1 MLKNLREAFKI
12 KEVRRKIIIT
22 ILLLLVYR
30 LGCWLPAPGIVLGSF
45 QSVVE
50 NDNAGFLSVISAV
63 SGSALANGAILALG
77 VVPYINASIIMQ
89 LLAVAIPS
97 LERLSKQGE
106 EGKKKMA
113 LYTKVCALALAIIQS
128 VGIVIGFGASS
139 LDSATFFGSTVA
151 TGFLVVCILVAGAMF
166 TVWLGDKITSLG
178 IGNGLS
184 LLIFVGLLATAGRAI
199 FNSIS
204 SIVGG
209 NLEGLWSLLIF
220 FVAIILIFGFIVY
233 IDSAERRIP
242 VQYAKQMKGRKMYG
256 GQNTNI
262 PIKINASGVMPIIF
276 ATAIITFPQLIMSIF
291 WYSTEEGSAYM
302 WYAQNLGAGT
312 WLYSVLVALLI
323 FVFSYFYAQIMFN
336 PEDVSR
342 QIQQNGGFI
351 PGYRPG
357 KPTSEYLKRVSNRIT
372 LWGAIFLSLIALIP
386 SLMFKAL
393 NDVLMLGMSGS
404 LISAFS
410 ATGLLIV
417 VSVALELDKQLE
429 AQLLMRNYKGFLK

>member
-1 MLKNLREAFKI
+1 MFKNLKEAFKI
-12 KEVRRKIIIT
+12 KDVRKKIIFT
-22 ILLLLVYR
+22 LLLLLVYR
-30 LGCWLPAPGIVLGSF
+30 IGCWLPTPGIKLDTFKSAITSGG
-45 QSVVE
+45 
-50 NDNAGFLSVISAV
+50 DFLNIISAV
-63 SGSALANGAILALG
+63 SGGALASGAVLALG
-77 VVPYINASIIMQ
+77 VVPYINASIIIQ
-89 LLAVAIPS
+89 LLTVAIPS

-106 EGKKKMA
+106 DGRKKISA
-113 LYTKVCALALAIIQS
+113 YTRICALVLAIIQS
-128 VGIVIGFGASS
+128 VGIVVSFGANS
-139 LDSATFFGSTVA
+139 LDSAVFFGSTWA
-151 TGFLVVCILVAGAMF
+151 TGALVVCILTAGSMF
-166 TVWLGDKITSLG
+166 TVWLGEKITALG

-184 LLIFVGLLATAGRAI
+184 LLIFVGLLSSAGQAI
-199 FNSIS
+199 FNSIAGIS
-204 SIVGG
+204 SS
-209 NLEGLWSLLIF
+209 NLENIWTLLIF
-220 FVAIILIFGFIVY
+220 FALLVLIFGFIVW

-276 ATAIITFPQLIMSIF
+276 ATALISFPQLVMSIF

-302 WYAQNLGAGT
+302 WYAKNMGAGT
-312 WLYSVLVALLI
+312 WPYTILVAILILL
-323 FVFSYFYAQIMFN
+323 FSYFYSQISFN

-357 KPTSEYLKRVSNRIT
+357 KTTADYLKKVSNRLT
-372 LWGAIFLSLIALIP
+372 LWGAIFLGLVALVP
-386 SLMFKAL
+386 SFIFTFI
-393 NDVLMLGMSGS
+393 GSSGS
-404 LISAFS
+404 LVNAFS

>member
-1 MLKNLREAFKI
+1 MFKNLKEAFKI
-12 KEVRRKIIIT
+12 KDVRKKIIFT
-22 ILLLLVYR
+22 LLLLLVYR
-30 LGCWLPAPGIVLGSF
+30 IGCWLPTPGIKLDTFKSAITSGG
-45 QSVVE
+45 
-50 NDNAGFLSVISAV
+50 DFLNIISAV
-63 SGSALANGAILALG
+63 SGGALASGAVLALG
-77 VVPYINASIIMQ
+77 VVPYINASIIIQ
-89 LLAVAIPS
+89 LLTVAIPS

-106 EGKKKMA
+106 DGRKKISA
-113 LYTKVCALALAIIQS
+113 YTRICALILAIIQS
-128 VGIVIGFGASS
+128 VGIVVSFGTSS
-139 LDSATFFGSTVA
+139 LDSAVFFGSTWA
-151 TGFLVVCILVAGAMF
+151 TGALVVCILTAGSMF
-166 TVWLGDKITSLG
+166 TVWLGEKITALG

-184 LLIFVGLLATAGRAI
+184 LLIFVGLLSSAGQAI
-199 FNSIS
+199 FNSIAGIS
-204 SIVGG
+204 SS
-209 NLEGLWSLLIF
+209 NLENIWTLLIF
-220 FVAIILIFGFIVY
+220 FALLVLIFGFIVW

-276 ATAIITFPQLIMSIF
+276 ATALISFPQLVMSIF

-302 WYAQNLGAGT
+302 WYAKNMGAGT
-312 WLYSVLVALLI
+312 WPYTILVAILILL
-323 FVFSYFYAQIMFN
+323 FSYFYSQISFN

-357 KPTSEYLKRVSNRIT
+357 KTTADYLKKVSNRLT
-372 LWGAIFLSLIALIP
+372 LWGAIFLGLIALVP
-386 SLMFKAL
+386 SFIFTFI
-393 NDVLMLGMSGS
+393 GSSGS
-404 LISAFS
+404 LVNAFS

>member
-1 MLKNLREAFKI
+1 MFKNLKEAFKI
-12 KEVRRKIIIT
+12 KDVRRKIIFT
-22 ILLLLVYR
+22 LLLLLVYR
-30 LGCWLPAPGIVLGSF
+30 IGCWLPTPGIKLDTFKSAITSGG
-45 QSVVE
+45 
-50 NDNAGFLSVISAV
+50 DFLNIISAV
-63 SGSALANGAILALG
+63 SGGALASGAVLALG
-77 VVPYINASIIMQ
+77 VVPYINASIIIQ
-89 LLAVAIPS
+89 LLTVAIPS

-106 EGKKKMA
+106 DGRKKISA
-113 LYTKVCALALAIIQS
+113 YTRICALVLAIVQS
-128 VGIVIGFGASS
+128 VGIVVSFGASS
-139 LDSATFFGSTVA
+139 MDSAVFFGSTWA
-151 TGFLVVCILVAGAMF
+151 TSALVVCILTAGSMF
-166 TVWLGDKITSLG
+166 TVWLGEKITALG

-184 LLIFVGLLATAGRAI
+184 LLIFVGLLSSAGQAI
-199 FNSIS
+199 FNNIAGIS
-204 SIVGG
+204 SS
-209 NLEGLWSLLIF
+209 NLENIWTLLIF
-220 FVAIILIFGFIVY
+220 FALLVLIFGFIVW

-276 ATAIITFPQLIMSIF
+276 ATTLISFPQLIMSIF

-302 WYAQNLGAGT
+302 WYAKNMGAGT
-312 WLYSVLVALLI
+312 WPYTLLVAIFILL
-323 FVFSYFYAQIMFN
+323 FSYFYSQISFN

-357 KPTSEYLKRVSNRIT
+357 KTTADYLKKVSNRLT
-372 LWGAIFLSLIALIP
+372 LWGAIFLGFIALVP
-386 SLMFKAL
+386 SFIFTFI
-393 NDVLMLGMSGS
+393 GSSGS
-404 LISAFS
+404 LVNAFS

>member
-1 MLKNLREAFKI
+1 MFKNLKEAFKI
-12 KEVRRKIIIT
+12 KDVRKKIIFT
-22 ILLLLVYR
+22 LLLLLVYR
-30 LGCWLPAPGIVLGSF
+30 IGCWLPTPGIKLDTFKSAITSGG
-45 QSVVE
+45 
-50 NDNAGFLSVISAV
+50 DFLNIISAV
-63 SGSALANGAILALG
+63 SGGALASGAVLALG
-77 VVPYINASIIMQ
+77 VVPYINASIIIQ
-89 LLAVAIPS
+89 LLTVAIPS

-106 EGKKKMA
+106 DGRKKISA
-113 LYTKVCALALAIIQS
+113 YTRICALILAIIQS
-128 VGIVIGFGASS
+128 VGIVVSFGTNS
-139 LDSATFFGSTVA
+139 LDSAVFFGSTWA
-151 TGFLVVCILVAGAMF
+151 TGALVVCILTAGSMF
-166 TVWLGDKITSLG
+166 TVWLGEKITALG

-184 LLIFVGLLATAGRAI
+184 LLIFVGLLSSAGQAI
-199 FNSIS
+199 FNSIAGIS
-204 SIVGG
+204 SS
-209 NLEGLWSLLIF
+209 NLENIWTLLIF
-220 FVAIILIFGFIVY
+220 FALLVLIFGFIVW

-276 ATAIITFPQLIMSIF
+276 ATALISFPQLVMSIF

-302 WYAQNLGAGT
+302 WYAKNMGAGT
-312 WLYSVLVALLI
+312 WPYTILVAILILL
-323 FVFSYFYAQIMFN
+323 FSYFYSQISFN

-357 KPTSEYLKRVSNRIT
+357 KTTADYLKKVSNRLT
-372 LWGAIFLSLIALIP
+372 LWGAIFLGLIALVP
-386 SLMFKAL
+386 SFIFTFI
-393 NDVLMLGMSGS
+393 GSSGS
-404 LISAFS
+404 LVNAFS

>member
-1 MLKNLREAFKI
+1 MFKNLKEAFKI
-12 KEVRRKIIIT
+12 KDVRKKIIFT
-22 ILLLLVYR
+22 LLLLLVYR
-30 LGCWLPAPGIVLGSF
+30 IGCWLPTPGIKLDTFKSAITSGG
-45 QSVVE
+45 
-50 NDNAGFLSVISAV
+50 DFLNIISAV
-63 SGSALANGAILALG
+63 SGGALASGAVLALG
-77 VVPYINASIIMQ
+77 VVPYINASIIIQ
-89 LLAVAIPS
+89 LLTVAIPS

-106 EGKKKMA
+106 DGRKKISA
-113 LYTKVCALALAIIQS
+113 YTRICALILAIIQS
-128 VGIVIGFGASS
+128 VGIVVSFGASS
-139 LDSATFFGSTVA
+139 LDSAVFFGSTWA
-151 TGFLVVCILVAGAMF
+151 TGALVVCILTAGSMF
-166 TVWLGDKITSLG
+166 TVWLGEKITALG

-184 LLIFVGLLATAGRAI
+184 LLIFVGLLSSAGQAI
-199 FNSIS
+199 FNSIAGIS
-204 SIVGG
+204 SS
-209 NLEGLWSLLIF
+209 NLENIWTLLIF
-220 FVAIILIFGFIVY
+220 FALLVLIFGFIVW

-276 ATAIITFPQLIMSIF
+276 ATALISFPQLVMSIF

-302 WYAQNLGAGT
+302 WYAKNMGAGT
-312 WLYSVLVALLI
+312 WPYTILVAILILL
-323 FVFSYFYAQIMFN
+323 FSYFYSQISFN

-357 KPTSEYLKRVSNRIT
+357 KTTADYLKKVSNRLT
-372 LWGAIFLSLIALIP
+372 LWGAIFLGLIALVP
-386 SLMFKAL
+386 SFIFTFI
-393 NDVLMLGMSGS
+393 GSSGS
-404 LISAFS
+404 LVNAFS

>member
-1 MLKNLREAFKI
+1 MFKNLKEAFKI
-12 KEVRRKIIIT
+12 KDVRKKIIFT
-22 ILLLLVYR
+22 LLLLLVYR
-30 LGCWLPAPGIVLGSF
+30 IGCWLPTPGIKLDTFKSAITSGG
-45 QSVVE
+45 
-50 NDNAGFLSVISAV
+50 DFLNIISAV
-63 SGSALANGAILALG
+63 SGGALASGAVLALG
-77 VVPYINASIIMQ
+77 VVPYINASIIIQ
-89 LLAVAIPS
+89 LLTVAIPS

-106 EGKKKMA
+106 DGRKKISA
-113 LYTKVCALALAIIQS
+113 YTRICALILAIIQS
-128 VGIVIGFGASS
+128 IGIVVSFGASS
-139 LDSATFFGSTVA
+139 LDSAVFFGSTWA
-151 TGFLVVCILVAGAMF
+151 TGALVVCILTAGSMF
-166 TVWLGDKITSLG
+166 TVWLGEKITALG

-184 LLIFVGLLATAGRAI
+184 LLIFVGLLSSAGQAI
-199 FNSIS
+199 FNSIAGIS
-204 SIVGG
+204 SS
-209 NLEGLWSLLIF
+209 NLENIWTLLIF
-220 FVAIILIFGFIVY
+220 FALLVLIFGFIVW

-276 ATAIITFPQLIMSIF
+276 ATALISFPQLVMSIF

-302 WYAQNLGAGT
+302 WYAKNMGAGT
-312 WLYSVLVALLI
+312 WPYTILVAILILL
-323 FVFSYFYAQIMFN
+323 FSYFYSQISFN

-357 KPTSEYLKRVSNRIT
+357 KTTADYLKKVSNRLT
-372 LWGAIFLSLIALIP
+372 LWGAIFLGLIALVP
-386 SLMFKAL
+386 SFIFTFI
-393 NDVLMLGMSGS
+393 GSSGS
-404 LISAFS
+404 LVNAFS

>member
-12 KEVRRKIIIT
+12 KEVRKKIIIT
-22 ILLLLVYR
+22 LVLLLIYR
-30 LGCWLPAPGIVLGSF
+30 IGCWLPTPGIVIGSF
-45 QSVVE
+45 QSVV
-50 NDNAGFLSVISAV
+50 DKDGGGFLSLISAIT
-63 SGSALANGAILALG
+63 GNALSNGALLALG
-77 VVPYINASIIMQ
+77 VGPYINASIIMQ

-106 EGKKKMA
+106 EGKRKMA
-113 LYTKVCALALAIIQS
+113 FYTKICALILALTQAI
-128 VGIVIGFGASS
+128 GIVVGFGAGN
-139 LDSATFFGSTVA
+139 LDSATFFGSTWLTGAVVVA
-151 TGFLVVCILVAGAMF
+151 ILVAGAMF

-199 FNSIS
+199 ANSVTDIAS
-204 SIVGG
+204 G
-209 NLEGLWSLLIF
+209 NLEGLWSLIIF
-220 FVAIILIFGFIVY
+220 AVAIIIIFGFIVF

-256 GQNTNI
+256 GQSTNI
-262 PIKINASGVMPIIF
+262 PIKINSSGVMPIIF
-276 ATAIITFPQLIMSIF
+276 ATAIITFPQLLMSIF

-312 WLYSVLVALLI
+312 WLYSVLVAFLI
-323 FVFSYFYAQIMFN
+323 FVFSYFYSQIMFN

-357 KPTSEYLKRVSNRIT
+357 KPTSDYLKRVSNRIT
-372 LWGAIFLSLIALIP
+372 LWGAIFLSLVALIP
-386 SLMFKAL
+386 SLMFKTL
-393 NDVLMLGMSGS
+393 NTVLNLGMSGS

-417 VSVALELDKQLE
+417 VSVALEIDKQLE

>member
-1 MLKNLREAFKI
+1 MFKNLKEAFKI
-12 KEVRRKIIIT
+12 KDVRRKIIFT
-22 ILLLLVYR
+22 LLLLLVYR
-30 LGCWLPAPGIVLGSF
+30 IGCWLPTPGIKLDTFKSAITSGG
-45 QSVVE
+45 
-50 NDNAGFLSVISAV
+50 DFLNIISAV
-63 SGSALANGAILALG
+63 SGGALASGAVLALG
-77 VVPYINASIIMQ
+77 VVPYINASIIIQ
-89 LLAVAIPS
+89 LLTVAIPS

-106 EGKKKMA
+106 DGRKKISA
-113 LYTKVCALALAIIQS
+113 YTRICALILAIIQS
-128 VGIVIGFGASS
+128 VGIVVSFGASS
-139 LDSATFFGSTVA
+139 LDSAVFFGSTWA
-151 TGFLVVCILVAGAMF
+151 TGALVVCILTAGSMF
-166 TVWLGDKITSLG
+166 TVWLGEKITALG

-184 LLIFVGLLATAGRAI
+184 LLIFVGLLSSAGQAI
-199 FNSIS
+199 FNNIAGIS
-204 SIVGG
+204 SS
-209 NLEGLWSLLIF
+209 NLENIWTLLIF
-220 FVAIILIFGFIVY
+220 FALLVLIFGFIVW

-276 ATAIITFPQLIMSIF
+276 ATALISFPQLVMSIF

-302 WYAQNLGAGT
+302 WYAKNMGAGT
-312 WLYSVLVALLI
+312 WPYTILVAILILL
-323 FVFSYFYAQIMFN
+323 FSYFYSQISFN

-357 KPTSEYLKRVSNRIT
+357 KTTADYLKKVSNRLT
-372 LWGAIFLSLIALIP
+372 LWGAIFLGLIALVP
-386 SLMFKAL
+386 SFIFTFI
-393 NDVLMLGMSGS
+393 GSSGS
-404 LISAFS
+404 LVNAFS

>member
-1 MLKNLREAFKI
+1 MFKNLKEAFKI
-12 KEVRRKIIIT
+12 KDVRRKIIFT
-22 ILLLLVYR
+22 LLLLLVYR
-30 LGCWLPAPGIVLGSF
+30 IGCWLPTPGIKLDTFKSAITSGG
-45 QSVVE
+45 
-50 NDNAGFLSVISAV
+50 DFLNIISAV
-63 SGSALANGAILALG
+63 SGGALASGAVLALG
-77 VVPYINASIIMQ
+77 VVPYINASIIIQ
-89 LLAVAIPS
+89 LLTVAIPS

-106 EGKKKMA
+106 DGRKKISV
-113 LYTKVCALALAIIQS
+113 YTRICALILAIIQS
-128 VGIVIGFGASS
+128 VGIVVSFGANS
-139 LDSATFFGSTVA
+139 LDSAVFFGSTWA
-151 TGFLVVCILVAGAMF
+151 TGALVVCILTAGSMF
-166 TVWLGDKITSLG
+166 TVWLGEKITALG

-184 LLIFVGLLATAGRAI
+184 LLIFVGLLSSAGQAI
-199 FNSIS
+199 FNNIAGIS
-204 SIVGG
+204 SS
-209 NLEGLWSLLIF
+209 NLENIWTLLIF
-220 FVAIILIFGFIVY
+220 FALLVLIFGFIVW

-276 ATAIITFPQLIMSIF
+276 ATALISFPQLVMSIF

-302 WYAQNLGAGT
+302 WYAKNMGAGT
-312 WLYSVLVALLI
+312 WPYTILVAILILL
-323 FVFSYFYAQIMFN
+323 FSYFYSQISFN

-357 KPTSEYLKRVSNRIT
+357 KTTADYLKKVSNRLT
-372 LWGAIFLSLIALIP
+372 LWGAIFLGLIALVP
-386 SLMFKAL
+386 SFIFTFI
-393 NDVLMLGMSGS
+393 GSSGS
-404 LISAFS
+404 LVNAFS

>member
-1 MLKNLREAFKI
+1 MFKNLKEAFKI
-12 KEVRRKIIIT
+12 KDVRKKIIFT
-22 ILLLLVYR
+22 LLLLLVYR
-30 LGCWLPAPGIVLGSF
+30 IGCWLPTPGIKLDTFKSAITSGG
-45 QSVVE
+45 
-50 NDNAGFLSVISAV
+50 DFLNIISAV
-63 SGSALANGAILALG
+63 SGGALASGAVLALG
-77 VVPYINASIIMQ
+77 VVPYINASIIIQ
-89 LLAVAIPS
+89 LLTVAIPS

-106 EGKKKMA
+106 DGRKKISA
-113 LYTKVCALALAIIQS
+113 YTRICALILAIIQS
-128 VGIVIGFGASS
+128 VGIVVSFGANS
-139 LDSATFFGSTVA
+139 LDSAVFFGSTWA
-151 TGFLVVCILVAGAMF
+151 TGALVVCILTAGSMF
-166 TVWLGDKITSLG
+166 TVWLGEKITALG

-184 LLIFVGLLATAGRAI
+184 LLIFVGLLSSAGQAI
-199 FNSIS
+199 FNSIAGIS
-204 SIVGG
+204 SS
-209 NLEGLWSLLIF
+209 NLENIWTLLIF
-220 FVAIILIFGFIVY
+220 FALLVLIFGFIVW

-276 ATAIITFPQLIMSIF
+276 ATALISFPQLVMSIF

-302 WYAQNLGAGT
+302 WYAKNMGAGT
-312 WLYSVLVALLI
+312 WPYTILVAILILL
-323 FVFSYFYAQIMFN
+323 FSYFYSQISFN

-357 KPTSEYLKRVSNRIT
+357 KTTADYLKKVSNRLT
-372 LWGAIFLSLIALIP
+372 LWGAIFLGLVALVP
-386 SLMFKAL
+386 SFIFTFI
-393 NDVLMLGMSGS
+393 GSSGS
-404 LISAFS
+404 LVNAFS

>member
-1 MLKNLREAFKI
+1 MFKNLKEAFKI
-12 KEVRRKIIIT
+12 KDVRRKIIFT
-22 ILLLLVYR
+22 LLLLLVYR
-30 LGCWLPAPGIVLGSF
+30 IGCWLPTPGIKLDTFKSAITSGG
-45 QSVVE
+45 
-50 NDNAGFLSVISAV
+50 DFLNIISAV
-63 SGSALANGAILALG
+63 SGGALASGAVLALG
-77 VVPYINASIIMQ
+77 VVPYINASIIIQ
-89 LLAVAIPS
+89 LLTVAIPS

-106 EGKKKMA
+106 DGRKKISA
-113 LYTKVCALALAIIQS
+113 YTRICALVLAIIQS
-128 VGIVIGFGASS
+128 VGIVVSFGANS
-139 LDSATFFGSTVA
+139 LDSAVFFGSTWA
-151 TGFLVVCILVAGAMF
+151 TGALVVCILTAGSMF
-166 TVWLGDKITSLG
+166 TVWLGEKITALG

-184 LLIFVGLLATAGRAI
+184 LLIFVGLLSSAGQAI
-199 FNSIS
+199 FNSIAGIS
-204 SIVGG
+204 SS
-209 NLEGLWSLLIF
+209 NLENIWTLLIF
-220 FVAIILIFGFIVY
+220 FALLVLIFGFIVW

-276 ATAIITFPQLIMSIF
+276 ATALISFPQLVMSIF

-302 WYAQNLGAGT
+302 WYAKNMGAGT
-312 WLYSVLVALLI
+312 WPYTILVAILILL
-323 FVFSYFYAQIMFN
+323 FSYFYSQISFN

-357 KPTSEYLKRVSNRIT
+357 KTTADYLKKVSNRLT
-372 LWGAIFLSLIALIP
+372 LWGAIFLGLIALVP
-386 SLMFKAL
+386 SFIFTFI
-393 NDVLMLGMSGS
+393 GSSGS
-404 LISAFS
+404 LVNAFS